1 MISDYSAIRGTVLGL
16 LVVGLLIS
24 AGCNGLDTGSTGV
37 DTRDGG
43 AEPSETEVSTP
54 TETYT
59 QTSTPTPKPTATPTP
74 TPDPGAT
81 DLREIEVQVLGSEDY
96 APNTLGEI
104 DRGDPSN
111 ENGYY
116 EPVVFAAQA
125 NGTINVTMSAS
136 TSGDPKVELRAP
148 NGTTLD
154 SDDGGLGDTAKIENE
169 TLPVTGRYT
178 VIATASE
185 DSSASTFA
193 YHLTVDRGAD
203 EGELE
208 PEESEVQ
215 ETGWYASNATTWNES
230 ERYGEWA
237 ADFATTA
244 NSPNG
249 ASDSEPSYWVNS
261 KEDYVVITMIDGDF
275 YNVSQRQDIV
285 ARLAATNV
293 VLHKRYMN
301 ESNEQ
306 VNGSW
311 VPDRT
316 YVRFVT
322 PEERNLLR
330 VHALTNRSAAKGAD
344 MSGHGVGPSI
354 DDYFYSMHRGPASYY
369 YEEGSS
375 NSIQSRDDLDYI
387 DVDSELKPPDSDRDQ
402 MNKTTT
408 INETGA

>member
-1 MISDYSAIRGTVLGL
+1 MINNNNNTIRSTLLSIV
-16 LVVGLLIS
+16 LVVLLIS
-24 AGCNGLDTGSTGV
+24 AGCNEFNAGSTDV

-43 AEPSETEVSTP
+43 AEPSKTV
-54 TETYT
+54 
-59 QTSTPTPKPTATPTP
+59 TSTPTPTKTPAPTHTATPTP
-74 TPDPGAT
+74 APDPTAT

-111 ENGYY
+111 ENGYH
-116 EPVVFAAQA
+116 EPVIFAAQA
-125 NGTINVTMSAS
+125 NDTINVTLSAS
-136 TSGDPKVELRAP
+136 TSGDPRVKLRAP

-154 SDDGGLGDTAKIENE
+154 TDDDGGLGDAAKIENE

-185 DSSASTFA
+185 DSSTSTFA

-215 ETGWYASNATTWNES
+215 ETGWYASDATTWNES

-261 KEDYVVITMIDGDF
+261 EEDYVVITMIDGDF

-285 ARLAATNV
+285 ASLAATNV
-293 VLHKRYMN
+293 QLHKTYMN

-322 PEERNLLR
+322 PEKRNLLR

-354 DDYFYSMHRGPASYY
+354 DDYFYTMHRGPASYY

-375 NSIQSRDDLDYI
+375 NSIESRDDLDYI

-402 MNKTTT
+402 MNKTTS